1 MGWQEVQLLV
11 VVAQERQGERQVSQ
25 ERVTLLM
32 RVVEGQAEVQVLLK
46 RYPVMQLEQVDLVS
60 RQVRHGDMHV

>member
-1 MGWQEVQLLV
+1 MLV